1 MGWICQ
7 QLETFN
13 IFMLITIVFLILFYH
28 ALSIQKILKEE
39 SKEIYNQ
46 FEEVKDTIR
55 DNK

>member
-1 MGWICQ
+1 
-7 QLETFN
+7 
-13 IFMLITIVFLILFYH
+13 MLITIVLFNSFLSR
-28 ALSIQKILKEE
+28 LSIQKILKEE